1 MPSSAAPPV
10 VPLIVVLTALA
21 GSLGCDSVPVT
32 PPHSDPAA
40 DRQGTTGGASA
51 RVTSRRQAPGPEPT
65 SRGQTGGTAQA
76 AAQGNGQP
84 VHGSV
89 DPATLTHQEKYPR
102 VRAARRET
110 ARAIESLFAA
120 AGLRYPAH
128 QLLIRIFK
136 ADDQLELWA
145 QPGAD
150 RSFVPLKTYPICA
163 RSGTL
168 GPKRRAGDRQVPEG
182 FYRIDRFN
190 PASRFHLSLGL
201 DYPNASDKLLS
212 DPDRPGGDIFIH
224 GSCVTIG
231 CVPLTDRLIKEL
243 YIIALDAHEAGRPVA
258 VHVFPGRMD
267 GASWTKLE
275 KLAGATAGL
284 LSFWKN
290 LRVGYQHFETQ
301 KRLPTISVDSRGRYS
316 FR

>member
-1 MPSSAAPPV
+1 MAPS
-10 VPLIVVLTALA
+10 I
-21 GSLGCDSVPVT
+21 
-32 PPHSDPAA
+32 
-40 DRQGTTGGASA
+40 RQ
-51 RVTSRRQAPGPEPT
+51 
-65 SRGQTGGTAQA
+65 
-76 AAQGNGQP
+76 
-84 VHGSV
+84 
-89 DPATLTHQEKYPR
+89 
-102 VRAARRET
+102 
-110 ARAIESLFAA
+110 LFAA

-136 ADDQLELWA
+136 ADDQVELWV
-145 QPGAD
+145 QPAAD
-150 RSFVPLKTYPICA
+150 RSFVQLKTYPICA

-168 GPKRRAGDRQVPEG
+168 GPKRVAGDRQVPEG

-201 DYPNASDKLLS
+201 DYPNASDKVLS

-243 YIIALDAHEAGRPVA
+243 YIIALDAHEAGKAVP
-258 VHVFPGRMD
+258 VHVFPRRMG

-275 KLAGATAGL
+275 EIAGADATL
-284 LSFWKN
+284 QSFWEN
-290 LRVGYQHFETQ
+290 LREGYRHFETH
-301 KRLPTISVDSRGRYS
+301 KRLPTIGVDSRGRYS